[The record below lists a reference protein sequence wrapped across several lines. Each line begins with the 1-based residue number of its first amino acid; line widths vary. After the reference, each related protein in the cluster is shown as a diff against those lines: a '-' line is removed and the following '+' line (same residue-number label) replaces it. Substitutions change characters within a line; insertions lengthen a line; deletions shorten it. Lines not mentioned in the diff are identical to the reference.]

1 MSGEAF
7 FLASKFAWQA
17 LAPTNL
23 MALLAC
29 LGIGCH
35 FFSKTQKF
43 THRALAGAL
52 GLFLVSALLPIG
64 DWLLHSL
71 ERRFP
76 ALGACRYD
84 GVILLGGALGPVEV
98 NGAIEEQLNHAA
110 DRVHYAAALA
120 RQNPDAPVL
129 ISGGLVFP
137 RSNARSEAEATA
149 DLLVQLGVPREQ
161 LVLETTSRTTIENAI
176 NLASLD
182 VTRERRWALVTSAFH
197 IPRAIGVFR
206 KAGAEVVAA
215 PTDWRIDEGEHF
227 LSWSVSSR
235 LTNLDLAVKEYL
247 GLAAYRLTGR
257 TGDLLPSPRDPCDEG
272 RESHPRGAR

>member
-1 MSGEAF
+1 
-7 FLASKFAWQA
+7 
-17 LAPTNL
+17 
-23 MALLAC
+23 MALLVC
-29 LGIGCH
+29 VGIGFH
-35 FFSKTQKF
+35 FFSKTRKF
-43 THRALAGAL
+43 ADRALVVGA
-52 GLFLVSALLPIG
+52 GLFLASALLPVG
-64 DWLLHSL
+64 DWLLQSL

-98 NGAIEEQLNHAA
+98 NGALEEQLNHAA

-137 RSNARSEAEATA
+137 RAGARSEAEVSA

-161 LVLETTSRTTIENAI
+161 LLLETTSRTTLENAN
-176 NLASLD
+176 NLAD
-182 VTRERRWALVTSAFH
+182 QDMTGERRWALVTSAFH
-197 IPRAIGVFR
+197 MPRAIGVFR
-206 KAGAEVVAA
+206 KAGANVVAG
-215 PTDWRIDEGEHF
+215 PTDWRIDEGEPF

-247 GLAAYRLTGR
+247 GLAGYRIAGR
-257 TGDLLPSPRDPCDEG
+257 TDELFPSPRGACGEREDADAAIEG
-272 RESHPRGAR
+272 AS